1 MEKREERRDRSYRY
15 GERARDTHLRVV
27 HGLSSGFDEAGGG
40 ALDCV
45 CERSVWY
52 FAKKKSLGCRCR
64 KHARNASPKI
74 AASLCHGGGA
84 RGLHPA
90 VVERIDGKRLSAAW
104 LKLLF
109 SGVDGVDVEL

>member
-1 MEKREERRDRSYRY
+1 MKKREKRRDRSYRY
-15 GERARDTHLRVV
+15 GKSARDTHLRVV
-27 HGLSSGFDEAGGG
+27 HPDG

-52 FAKKKSLGCRCR
+52 FAKRKSLGCSCR
-64 KHARNASPKI
+64 KRARNASPKI
-74 AASLCHGGGA
+74 AASLCHDGGA

-104 LKLLF
+104 LKLLS
-109 SGVDGVDVEL
+109 SGVNGDDVEL